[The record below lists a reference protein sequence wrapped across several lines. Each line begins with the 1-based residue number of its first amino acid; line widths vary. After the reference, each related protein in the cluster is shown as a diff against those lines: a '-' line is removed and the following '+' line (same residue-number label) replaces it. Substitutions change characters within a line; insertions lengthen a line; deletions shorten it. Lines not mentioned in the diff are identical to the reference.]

1 MNTLARQ
8 WFLNGGNLQARTL
21 STCDRLRL
29 PAAAKIDLPHLIAF
43 DTIPLIEQAA
53 QPALAPMV
61 TL

>member
-29 PAAAKIDLPHLIAF
+29 PMVVKIGLPRLISF
-43 DTIPLIEQAA
+43 DTITLIEQAA